1 MGQLAFVV
9 STVAAAGFISFSQ
22 TVRSIPLSFVC
33 VECVDARLQVQHLNE
48 IKFSIHLL

>member
-22 TVRSIPLSFVC
+22 TVRRIPLSFVC
-33 VECVDARLQVQHLNE
+33 AVNVLMGAYRCNILM
-48 IKFSIHLL
+48 K